1 MKRGDYKE
9 FTFKHTG
16 NVTASDISFVVK
28 LTKSFS
34 SPRLVQKQNDDTT
47 EISTTYTSPYTYI
60 KVKLLQ
66 SDTRDLTS
74 LKYFYDIVA
83 DSTTIFDG
91 ELRINQDVQTPF
103 DGTDPPTE
111 RFFVA
116 GSFVTNANHGDLF
129 SYDSTT
135 HTIQPISKDSV
146 WQFLSVSD
154 TVAKILT
161 DSLSKYGI
169 KDNDETITGEWTFR
183 KATIDTLTIIAQDTT
198 TIRKFN
204 TISKSANYTL
214 TNAYD
219 VALMT
224 NGEVNDTLKLPIT
237 GISNGRL
244 FRVKKVDAGIG
255 ATVIT
260 VEGGGT
266 IEGEISYVLYYQYE
280 WKEFIKNGSN
290 YYLF

>member
-169 KDNDETITGEWTFR
+169 KDNDETITGEWNFNKLTV
-183 KATIDTLTIIAQDTT
+183 DSLTIVTQDTT
-198 TIRKFN
+198 TIRLFN
-204 TISKSANYTL
+204 ISTKTSSYTL
-214 TNAYD
+214 SNYD
-219 VALMT
+219 DIIL
-224 NGEVNDTLKLPIT
+224 VNTGKNSVPIT
-237 GISNGRL
+237 LPLSGIENGRV
-244 FRVKKVDAGIG
+244 FTIKKIDSGSGNV
-255 ATVIT
+255 VIS
-260 VEGGGT
+260 VYGGGT
-266 IEGEISYVLYYQYE
+266 IDGQSSLTIYYQNTSYRAV
-280 WKEFIKNGSN
+280 KNGNN
-290 YYLF
+290 YYIL